1 MLAEDLK
8 KAERNAH
15 EHRALIVKALRALR
29 ENKKLSAEAV
39 ETLLSQAWYSDVV
52 WFVVPLVDRT
62 EPSDFCDWYLNELR
76 EALLERLH
84 SEWDLE
90 EQDKI
95 IEKIK
100 ILDEIGDAI

>member
-15 EHRALIVKALRALR
+15 EHRALIEKALR
-29 ENKKLSAEAV
+29 ENKKLSPQAV
-39 ETLLSQAWYSDVV
+39 KTLLSQAWRSVAH

-62 EPSDFCDWYLNELR
+62 EPSDFCDWFLNEQR
-76 EALLERLH
+76 EVLLERLH
-84 SEWDLE
+84 RLPSSFIT

-95 IEKIK
+95 IEEIK